1 MERIVIVSTNNNPD
15 YYFYSPYIKKA
26 WNTLGW
32 KVCVL
37 ITSDTDESNVVGDYV
52 FKLPSFE
59 GIRQE
64 TVAQAGRLY
73 AANLLPSEW
82 LLMTSD
88 MDLLPLSDYWHPN
101 PEKITNYG
109 HDLTDH
115 TFYTM
120 GYTAMTG
127 AKWIEVMKL
136 TGNTQA
142 DMLRD
147 FNDESIPHSPK
158 SDNWENWWNYDWS
171 LLTRRLKPYEGS
183 MDLIMRGRRK
193 DSPFAFGRIDR
204 GDSMKIIGKPW
215 IDAHCENVNVKHPV
229 KLEPFLTLYNSVYGQ
244 I

>member
-26 WNTLGW
+26 WNSYGW

-37 ITSDTDESNVVGDYV
+37 ITDDVDPANVVGDYV
-52 FKLPSFE
+52 IKFPSFE

-64 TVAQAGRLY
+64 TVAQASRLY
-73 AANLLPSEW
+73 AANFLPEDA

-88 MDLLPLSDYWHPN
+88 MDLLPLSDYWHPDPN
-101 PEKITNYG
+101 NITNFG
-109 HDLTDH
+109 FDLTDF
-115 TFYTM
+115 TFFPM

-127 AKWIEVMKL
+127 ANWKRIMNL

-147 FNDESIPHSPK
+147 FNDETVPHSPK
-158 SDNWENWWNYDWS
+158 SDNWETWWNYDWS
-171 LLTRRLKPYEGS
+171 LLSRNLRKVESEVVKVL
-183 MDLIMRGRRK
+183 RGRRA

-204 GDSMKIIGKPW
+204 GDSMKIIPKPW
-215 IDAHCENVNVKHPV
+215 IDAHCENNNVKHPV
-229 KLEPFLTLYNSVYGQ
+229 KLEPFLNLFNEVYGEL
-244 I
+244 